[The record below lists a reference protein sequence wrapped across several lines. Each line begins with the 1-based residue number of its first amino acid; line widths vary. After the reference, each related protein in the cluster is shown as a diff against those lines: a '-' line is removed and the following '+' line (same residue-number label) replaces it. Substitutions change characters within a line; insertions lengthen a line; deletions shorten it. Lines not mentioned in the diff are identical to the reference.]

1 MPNYFINYK
10 NTLDVNGNN
19 IIFMEGHGDN
29 IFNLHKQQDE
39 DEKVNGHSYK
49 QYDVLLHY
57 MALEYCLNLLFLV
70 LEKTEIQTILES
82 EKELKDK
89 YKFDYIQTQL
99 AHKSIDLD
107 RIYNDV
113 FINYT
118 PIEYED

>member
-19 IIFMEGHGDN
+19 IIFMENHGDN

-39 DEKVNGHSYK
+39 DEKVKGYSYK

-57 MALEYCLNLLFLV
+57 ITLEYCLNLFFLV
-70 LEKTEIQTILES
+70 LEQTEIETIKES
-82 EKELKDK
+82 EQELKAK
-89 YKFDYIQTQL
+89 YQFDYIQTQL
-99 AHKSIDLD
+99 AHKNIDLD
-107 RIYNDV
+107 KIYNDIS
-113 FINYT
+113 INYT